1 MKCDNCGK
9 EETWIEIIGSS
20 FICKK
25 CIRKHKIMGLI
36 FRTHMDTFQFA
47 LRELKIKNYKDFMK
61 ITRKQLE
68 DIINFRKIGI
78 KLETTNVIELD

>member
-9 EETWIEIIGSS
+9 EENWLEIIGSN

-25 CIRKHKIMGLI
+25 CINKHKIMGLLL
-36 FRTHMDTFQFA
+36 RTHVNTFQYA
-47 LRELKIKNYKDFMK
+47 LNQLKIKNYDELMK
-61 ITRKQLE
+61 ISRKQLE

>member
-1 MKCDNCGK
+1 MN
-9 EETWIEIIGSS
+9 
-20 FICKK
+20 
-25 CIRKHKIMGLI
+25 
-36 FRTHMDTFQFA
+36 TFQFA
-47 LRELKIKNYKDFMK
+47 LRELKIKNYKEFMT